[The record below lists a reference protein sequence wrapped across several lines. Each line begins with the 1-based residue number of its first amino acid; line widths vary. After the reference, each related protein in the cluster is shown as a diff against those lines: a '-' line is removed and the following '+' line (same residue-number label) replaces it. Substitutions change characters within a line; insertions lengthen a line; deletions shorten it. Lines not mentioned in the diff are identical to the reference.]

1 MMLCVI
7 VCVWCVT
14 GELCTAAVQPVE
26 EQSSGAPNH
35 EQLYSDQCGE
45 MMLIRVCD
53 RLTEKYTHCCSL
65 KHDVVT

>member
-45 MMLIRVCD
+45 MMLIRVCVTD
-53 RLTEKYTHCCSL
+53 SQRNTLTAVL
-65 KHDVVT
+65 